1 MRLCGVLKIAKK
13 SPSRGTITLGW
24 VALEL
29 LEKMRGDSPKST
41 FVEELL
47 REEAERRER
56 AVFYEEANQ
65 AYTTKVCEETLR
77 VHGEFPVDEA

>member
-1 MRLCGVLKIAKK
+1 
-13 SPSRGTITLGW
+13 
-24 VALEL
+24 
-29 LEKMRGDSPKST
+29 MRGDSPKST

-47 REEAERRER
+47 REEAGRRER

-65 AYTTKVCEETLR
+65 AYTSKVCEETLR

>member
-1 MRLCGVLKIAKK
+1 MRLYGVLKVARK
-13 SPSRGTITLGW
+13 SPIRGTITLGGA
-24 VALEL
+24 ALGL

-47 REEAERRER
+47 REEAGRRER

-65 AYTTKVCEETLR
+65 AYTSKVCEETLR
-77 VHGEFPVDEA
+77 VHGEFPVDET